1 MKNINRQ
8 PGAQGKD
15 EEAKGGASLSN
26 RGLKVPA
33 SGKSTFAK
41 HRNTNSISGAA
52 GLSGV
57 NKSMDGKPGIPK
69 TNSTREPGSALSKK
83 SSISG

>member
-1 MKNINRQ
+1 MKNMIRQ
-8 PGAQGKD
+8 PGTQGKD
-15 EEAKGGASLSN
+15 EEAKGASLSN

-41 HRNTNSISGAA
+41 HRNTNSITGAA
-52 GLSGV
+52 AISGV
-57 NKSMDGKPGIPK
+57 NKSMEVKPGMSK
-69 TNSTREPGSALSKK
+69 TNSSREPGSALSKK